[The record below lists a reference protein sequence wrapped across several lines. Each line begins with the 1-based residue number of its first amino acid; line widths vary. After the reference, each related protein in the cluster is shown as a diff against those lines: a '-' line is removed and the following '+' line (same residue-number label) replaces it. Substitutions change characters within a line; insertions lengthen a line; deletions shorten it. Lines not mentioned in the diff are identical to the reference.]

1 MHHGVVQPAVHPLVE
16 RVRSGRLSVA
26 FLFFELQ
33 VRKPPSPCKVTRGG
47 IGPGSPNASNE
58 LRDRWVSVS
67 GFEPSAS

>member
-16 RVRSGRLSVA
+16 RRLSVP